1 MQSLTSPRLL
11 LITTGPRF
19 QAKAATEPNITEATH
34 KLHGYNIRSIPHG
47 PTRLRFYN
55 AQHSTNPSIQ
65 SSKHALHIYAIDR
78 DRHLG
83 SLA

>member
-11 LITTGPRF
+11 LITTGLRF
-19 QAKAATEPNITEATH
+19 QAKATTEPNITEATH

-47 PTRLRFYN
+47 PSRLRTYKAN
-55 AQHSTNPSIQ
+55 STNPSTQ
-65 SSKHALHIYAIDR
+65 SSVHTQQLYAMVK

-83 SLA
+83 F